1 MHEAAT
7 NPSMEHK
14 ERVLFSG
21 YFRSK
26 RRPKLPSVHR
36 YVVPIKQ
43 ASFINGTWKVASFPQ
58 KQKVEKEKKSKQT
71 DLPRNSESPR
81 KGVVFSP
88 TQCVSEGKPRGL
100 IDPPDRGRRPRFV
113 SRGGGSVPGRAAAA
127 AARCRVS
134 ASVCLIGGLVR

>member
-14 ERVLFSG
+14 KRVLFSG
-21 YFRSK
+21 GSFRSK
-26 RRPKLPSVHR
+26 RRPKLPSIHR

-81 KGVVFSP
+81 KGVVFFPHTMRERRKAERIDRSP
-88 TQCVSEGKPRGL
+88 RSRPPASLSFPAASAPSPEERRRRRRGVARA
-100 IDPPDRGRRPRFV
+100 PPFV
-113 SRGGGSVPGRAAAA
+113 
-127 AARCRVS
+127 
-134 ASVCLIGGLVR
+134 

>member
-88 TQCVSEGKPRGL
+88 TRCVSEGKPGGSPRSR
-100 IDPPDRGRRPRFV
+100 PPASLRFPQRRLRPRKSGGGGGEV
-113 SRGGGSVPGRAAAA
+113 SRERL
-127 AARCRVS
+127 RLFNWRD
-134 ASVCLIGGLVR
+134 

>member
-81 KGVVFSP
+81 KGVVFFP

-100 IDPPDRGRRPRFV
+100 IDPPDRGRRPRFRFPRRRRRPRKSGGGGGEV
-113 SRGGGSVPGRAAAA
+113 SRERL
-127 AARCRVS
+127 RLFNWRD
-134 ASVCLIGGLVR
+134 